1 MTYYRRHEFHKN
13 KGGRGS
19 NHAFFL
25 DFHEGQG
32 PYAGDNL
39 NARWLS
45 GALNVPVSRD
55 HVNVAKCRLQL
66 FDLVIADKLFDHAV
80 KKVMC
85 PLNNWKGGR
94 FCNDE
99 ISEKEHKSKPDPLKN
114 GTDSILIGGY
124 IERLRPSFE
133 IYDYA
138 RILSWKQLEEKGVK
152 DLPKLS
158 EMPSH
163 LDTLL
168 RYKKV
173 ILKDNE
179 KKAYYNKIKRV
190 SLENIE
196 HFEPPVEFCNKMK
209 QVWTSNPD
217 GK

>member
-1 MTYYRRHEFHKN
+1 ME
-13 KGGRGS
+13 S
-19 NHAFFL
+19 
-25 DFHEGQG
+25 
-32 PYAGDNL
+32 
-39 NARWLS
+39 
-45 GALNVPVSRD
+45 
-55 HVNVAKCRLQL
+55 C
-66 FDLVIADKLFDHAV
+66 
-80 KKVMC
+80 
-85 PLNNWKGGR
+85 
-94 FCNDE
+94 
-99 ISEKEHKSKPDPLKN
+99 EHNSKPDPLN
-114 GTDSILIGGY
+114 ETESILIGAWV
-124 IERLRPSFE
+124 ERLRPSFE